1 VSAVRRA
8 LARVRGTLAG
18 RRSADDDLR
27 MELAAHLEMEIEA
40 NVARGMPPH
49 EARRQAL
56 IAAGGLAQAVESVR
70 DERRLP
76 WMEDLAADL
85 RDAVRHFRRTPLATL
100 TMILVLSLGIGTSVV
115 VLTVLS
121 SLATLPAPGLARD
134 PALVRIRGT
143 LRHEGAARP
152 QERLLTRAEVE
163 ELAARTDL
171 FAGVAAY
178 APEVGLV
185 ATGGEAAPEAARLI
199 YASASYFDLLGVE
212 PVLGR
217 APVAAADGEGAAPAP
232 TALISHAFWQR
243 RFGGAR
249 DVVGRTLRV
258 DGLPLAIAGVAPPRF
273 AGTEG
278 GDGTTLW
285 IPLAAYP
292 ALQAGSGA
300 ASAAGG
306 HDRGFLR
313 AVARLRPGVRAE
325 AATPAVAAIAERA
338 VPAGRE
344 GAAGADVVPLLAS
357 NSRVSSGDDLL
368 VSAAAAGALALL
380 VLLVTCTT
388 VSALLVGLAVARRR
402 EIAVRL
408 ALGAPR
414 RRLVRQL
421 LTESVLLAVVA
432 AAVGLVLTALG
443 IALVAATIEDVQLA
457 VDWRVALAT
466 FAVAVLTG
474 IVFGLSPA
482 LHATRVSV
490 GAVLKGSSSTVAA
503 TRSRLQRTFV
513 VAQIALTQ
521 PLLVGLGVVVATMLA
536 SGGATSPAA
545 DRIVEIELDSWGD
558 RVTTAERAA
567 GIAAAVER
575 VGALPGVVAAM
586 PMEAG
591 TVTAPLAVHPADR
604 LEGFPQPVLDARLV
618 AAPAGYFDAFEIPVV
633 LGRGFDA
640 DDYAHPL
647 PDPLQPLSVDSVI
660 VGSDLAHRLWGDANP
675 LGRRLVLA
683 GSEPSAVEPMV
694 VVGVVDEATLPSAAD
709 GQVRVYVPYSSL
721 DTGVIART
729 AGPALPLL
737 DVLRSVVAA
746 EAPRMPVVRVQTLE
760 QREAECRRGLLR
772 AGGAAAAGGLLALL
786 LSAIGLY
793 AVVSFMVVQRTR
805 DIGIRTALGARS
817 GQVVRSF
824 FAAGLTLGAVGLLL
838 GLPLSM
844 IVTRKVAAALA
855 WPLAS
860 SPLLGLAIAATVLL
874 VASIAAWIP
883 ARRASTIDPL
893 VCLRTE

>member
-1 VSAVRRA
+1 MSAVRRA
-8 LARVRGTLAG
+8 LARVRATLAG

-27 MELAAHLEMEIEA
+27 LELAAHLEMEIEA

-49 EARRQAL
+49 EARRRAL

-76 WMEDLAADL
+76 WVEDLAADL
-85 RDAVRHFRRTPLATL
+85 RDATRHFRRTPLATL
-100 TMILVLSLGIGTSVV
+100 TMIVVLSLGIGTSVV
-115 VLTVLS
+115 VLAVLS

-134 PALVRIRGT
+134 AALVRIRGT
-143 LRHEGAARP
+143 LRHEAGAP
-152 QERLLTRAEVE
+152 LQERLLTRAEVE

-178 APEVGLV
+178 ASEVGLV

-199 YASASYFDLLGVE
+199 YTTASYFDLLDVE

-217 APVAAADGEGAAPAP
+217 APAEPAV
-232 TALISHAFWQR
+232 TISHAFWQR

-258 DGLPLAIAGVAPPRF
+258 DDLPLEIAGVAPPRF
-273 AGTEG
+273 VGTEG
-278 GDGTTLW
+278 GEGTTLW
-285 IPLAAYP
+285 LPLAAYP

-300 ASAAGG
+300 ASTGD
-306 HDRGFLR
+306 DRGFLR
-313 AVARLRPGVRAE
+313 AVARLRPGVTAKS
-325 AATPAVAAIAERA
+325 ATPVVAGIAARA
-338 VPAGRE
+338 VPAGRQ
-344 GAAGADVVPLLAS
+344 GAAGADVAPLLAS
-357 NSRVSSGDDLL
+357 NSRVSSGDDLV
-368 VSAAAAGALALL
+368 VSAAASGALALL

-432 AAVGLVLTALG
+432 AALGLVLTALG
-443 IALVAATIEDVQLA
+443 IAFVATTIEDVQLA

-466 FAVAVLTG
+466 FAVAVVTG
-474 IVFGLSPA
+474 ISFGVSPA

-490 GAVLKGSSSTVAA
+490 GAVLKGASSTVAA
-503 TRSRLQRTFV
+503 TRSRLQRAFV

-521 PLLVGLGVVVATMLA
+521 PLLVGVGVVVATMLA
-536 SGGATSPAA
+536 SGGTTSPAA

-575 VGALPGVVAAM
+575 VGAMPGVVAAM

-604 LEGFPQPVLDARLV
+604 LDGFAYPVLDARLV

-640 DDYAHPL
+640 DDFAHPL

-683 GSEPSAVEPMV
+683 GSAPSAAEPMV
-694 VVGVVDEATLPSAAD
+694 VVGVVDQATLPSASD

-729 AGPALPLL
+729 AGPALPLI
-737 DVLRSVVAA
+737 DVLRAVVAA
-746 EAPRMPVVRVQTLE
+746 EAPRMPVVRVQTMA
-760 QREAECRRGLLR
+760 QREAERRRDILR
-772 AGGAAAAGGLLALL
+772 AGGAAAAGGVLALL
-786 LSAIGLY
+786 LSALGLY
-793 AVVSFMVVQRTR
+793 AVVAFMVGQRTR

-824 FAAGLTLGAVGLLL
+824 FAAGLTLSAVGLLL

-844 IVTRKVAAALA
+844 IVTRRVAAALG

-874 VASIAAWIP
+874 VASIAAWLP
-883 ARRASTIDPL
+883 ARRASRIDPL